1 MIFSQRVAVT
11 ETKYI
16 VLTAESDLRQTPPSQ
31 KEERMSESKLV
42 ALSCN
47 GDSESFRLLYQSYQT
62 RVRSTLYQL
71 CGRTMLDDLVQEVFL
86 RTWKGLPKLKKAEYF
101 STWIYR
107 ICWNVATDYRRK
119 LAKNARKI
127 DSTTDLESVVW
138 ESTAYDPQAT
148 NLMQLHYQDLVRRGL
163 EHLRL
168 SHRVVIVLHDLED
181 IPQREIA
188 QILKIPI
195 GTVKSRLYHARNTL
209 KKFLQQQGLSF

>member
-1 MIFSQRVAVT
+1 MIASDRVAPI
-11 ETKYI
+11 ETKYTL
-16 VLTAESDLRQTPPSQ
+16 LTEL
-31 KEERMSESKLV
+31 ELV
-42 ALSCN
+42 ALSRE

-71 CGRTMLDDLVQEVFL
+71 CGSVMLDDLVQEVFL
-86 RTWKGLPKLKKAEYF
+86 RTWKGLPKLKVVEYF

-119 LAKNARKI
+119 LAKSKQKLDTA
-127 DSTTDLESVVW
+127 TDLESIVW
-138 ESTAYDPQAT
+138 DNTTYDPQDT

-181 IPQREIA
+181 IPQKEIA
-188 QILKIPI
+188 QILDIPV
-195 GTVKSRLYHARNTL
+195 GTVKSRLHHARNTL
-209 KKFLQQQGLSF
+209 KKFLQQQGISF